1 MRFVLA
7 SLLSIACFASAEAPN
22 NPESPLTEHQRDIL
36 RATSAELV
44 AIDSQYREQRSSR
57 LTEQNAVVNEACAAI
72 GVPEKAIAEG
82 QCKIDPDWVD
92 PKTKKKTGRVF
103 WEKPI
108 VPPVASTK
116 K

>member
-22 NPESPLTEHQRDIL
+22 NPESPLTEQ
-36 RATSAELV
+36 
-44 AIDSQYREQRSSR
+44 
-57 LTEQNAVVNEACAAI
+57 QNAVVNEACAAI